1 VTVVS
6 VVLSGGGSAFV
17 SMGPDVASAAFITS
31 FGVAG
36 SALAFVC
43 LVVRAVGAVVVSCAD
58 AALSPTVAAFAVR
71 RTAVFAGRPAL
82 FSEVLTFFPA
92 VPAFFSALSAAKSAV
107 PVFASAALFIDDAA
121 IAFFPPAAAG
131 LARPFAA
138 PSVVRADVDLG
149 RDALTG
155 AIPSSALVV
164 RVRLDAVRPGVAAP
178 PALLAAVDPDRV
190 VFVAG
195 GLAASGPADFGA
207 LPFAEVVVAD
217 ALAGAVER
225 PAGAALAAGRAGG
238 VVLLPVEPVRLVA
251 VVFRGRVWFAATVTF
266 GWAAEVVAAGSA
278 VGVRP
283 AETNRPFGD
292 RRTVGGAVLS
302 AGSCAVLREI
312 AVVWSRVDRSPAAVR
327 GPAEPFVAFAITY
340 ARVPCGTAR
349 HRRFSRSRRRGGHL
363 DLPPQATG
371 DPTSLSNPT
380 MAWATT
386 RGTSI

>member
-6 VVLSGGGSAFV
+6 VVLSRG
-17 SMGPDVASAAFITS
+17 ASAGPGAAWAAPITS
-31 FGVAG
+31 FGAAG
-36 SALAFVC
+36 SSLAFVC
-43 LVVRAVGAVVVSCAD
+43 LLARAFGAAVVSCAD
-58 AALSPTVAAFAVR
+58 PALSPAVATFAPGR
-71 RTAVFAGRPAL
+71 RTAVFAGRSTL
-82 FSEVLTFFPA
+82 FSA
-92 VPAFFSALSAAKSAV
+92 VPAVDSAV
-107 PVFASAALFIDDAA
+107 PVFASAALSIDADEDAA
-121 IAFFPPAAAG
+121 VADFPPPAVAFGVAG
-131 LARPFAA
+131 LARPVA
-138 PSVVRADVDLG
+138 PLSVVRADADLG

-155 AIPSSALVV
+155 AVPSSALVV
-164 RVRLDAVRPGVAAP
+164 RVRLDAVRPGVAAS
-178 PALLAAVDPDRV
+178 PALLAAVDLDRV
-190 VFVAG
+190 VFPAG
-195 GLAASGPADFGA
+195 GLAASGPAAPADFGA
-207 LPFAEVVVAD
+207 LPLAEVVAAD
-217 ALAGAVER
+217 AFAGAVER

-266 GWAAEVVAAGSA
+266 GSAGGVVAAVSP
-278 VGVRP
+278 VGRRP
-283 AETNRPFGD
+283 TETNRPFGA
-292 RRTVGGAVLS
+292 RRTVGGAVLA

-349 HRRFSRSRRRGGHL
+349 HRRFSGSRRPRGHL
-363 DLPPQATG
+363 DLPTQATG